1 MIENVIVRRRRTFL
15 GGSGGHAP
23 PENFENVGSLKP
35 NFPHFETHF
44 RQIETVFIC
53 DFDI

>member
-1 MIENVIVRRRRTFL
+1 MIENVPRGVW
-15 GGSGGHAP
+15 GHAA

>member
-1 MIENVIVRRRRTFL
+1 MIENVIVRRRRTCL
-15 GGSGGHAP
+15 GGVQGHAP
-23 PENFENVGSLKP
+23 SGNFENVGSLKP

>member
-1 MIENVIVRRRRTFL
+1 MEAERLHTPEAPFPRGVR
-15 GGSGGHAP
+15 GHAP
-23 PENFENVGSLKP
+23 PENFKNAGSLKP
-35 NFPHFETHF
+35 NFPHFETHS